1 MKVLRIILFV
11 VLAIILVVVVGG
23 FVIYWDTTRGPLP
36 QHSGTLSAPG
46 LRAEVEILR
55 DAWGV
60 PHIYASSTYDLFFA
74 QGFTQAQDR
83 WWQMEF
89 NRHIGH
95 GRIQELTGRN
105 DGIMGSD
112 IFIRTVG
119 WRAAAERDYAA
130 MSDEG
135 RAVLQAFADGV
146 NAYITSRPADKLAL
160 EYRLLRL
167 TGVDIPI
174 EPWTPVDTVVW
185 AKVMAW
191 NLTDSYG
198 NELVREALLAELGEQ
213 MMIDYAPPWP
223 YGERF
228 TILQPDDLPLTAA
241 SLGEQA
247 VSRLTES
254 AGGISPVMAGG
265 IIAGQS
271 VTFGSDHRIGIG
283 SNNWV
288 ATGSMTESGQPLL
301 ANDPHLDIQMPS
313 IWYEIGLHCLPV
325 SAECPFDVAGFT
337 LPASPGII
345 IGHNANI
352 AWGVTNV
359 GADVQDTY
367 RIVVNPENP
376 LQYEWEGE
384 WRDMTVREEIIR
396 FGDGGEPIRLQVR
409 ETHLGPILND
419 NRYNPEDG
427 TVSGFNN
434 EDPLVLH
441 WTGLSLPGM
450 EGTTLDAILALNR
463 ASNWTEFRAA
473 LRLWD
478 VPSQNFVYA
487 DVDGNIGYQMP
498 GRIPI
503 RAVDHNGLYPA
514 DGTTAAFEW
523 QGFVPFDDLPRIFN
537 PERDYIVTANQAV
550 VPLEYY
556 DQVEEAVGIDGNY
569 LFSFDWAYGQ
579 RGDRINQLMRELAP
593 LSIEDYQTIHGDNYT
608 MDAEP
613 LLAALDGLQLSGELE
628 ELRAYLQSWD
638 RFNNEDSGPAAF
650 FALFTRHLIRLIY
663 LDQTPEDVEPSNHQ
677 LFAIISMLDEPDNP
691 WWDDISTL
699 DRIETRDDIF
709 RLALERA
716 AADAPTVLGAERSAW
731 RWGAVHT
738 ATFISTPLGA
748 SGISLIED
756 MVNRGP
762 VASGGGS
769 GIVNATNWDPMRDDF
784 AVDALPSMRMILDV
798 SNWDNSQQMHTTGQS
813 GHPFSE
819 DYDRMIEAWRRVEY
833 HPAPFSRQAV
843 ESAAVERLLLQPASR

>member
-105 DGIMGSD
+105 DAIMGSD

-119 WRAAAERDYAA
+119 WRAAAERDFAA

-135 RAVLQAFADGV
+135 RAVMQAFADGV

-174 EPWTPVDTVVW
+174 EPWTPIDTVVW

-198 NELVREALLAELGEQ
+198 NELVREALLAELGEE
-213 MMIDYAPPWP
+213 MTIAYAPPWP

-228 TILQPDDLPLTAA
+228 TIVQPDDLPLTAA

-313 IWYEIGLHCLPV
+313 IW
-325 SAECPFDVAGFT
+325 
-337 LPASPGII
+337 
-345 IGHNANI
+345 
-352 AWGVTNV
+352 
-359 GADVQDTY
+359 
-367 RIVVNPENP
+367 
-376 LQYEWEGE
+376 
-384 WRDMTVREEIIR
+384 
-396 FGDGGEPIRLQVR
+396 
-409 ETHLGPILND
+409 
-419 NRYNPEDG
+419 
-427 TVSGFNN
+427 
-434 EDPLVLH
+434 
-441 WTGLSLPGM
+441 
-450 EGTTLDAILALNR
+450 
-463 ASNWTEFRAA
+463 
-473 LRLWD
+473 
-478 VPSQNFVYA
+478 
-487 DVDGNIGYQMP
+487 
-498 GRIPI
+498 
-503 RAVDHNGLYPA
+503 
-514 DGTTAAFEW
+514 
-523 QGFVPFDDLPRIFN
+523 
-537 PERDYIVTANQAV
+537 
-550 VPLEYY
+550 
-556 DQVEEAVGIDGNY
+556 
-569 LFSFDWAYGQ
+569 
-579 RGDRINQLMRELAP
+579 
-593 LSIEDYQTIHGDNYT
+593 
-608 MDAEP
+608 
-613 LLAALDGLQLSGELE
+613 
-628 ELRAYLQSWD
+628 
-638 RFNNEDSGPAAF
+638 
-650 FALFTRHLIRLIY
+650 
-663 LDQTPEDVEPSNHQ
+663 
-677 LFAIISMLDEPDNP
+677 
-691 WWDDISTL
+691 
-699 DRIETRDDIF
+699 
-709 RLALERA
+709 
-716 AADAPTVLGAERSAW
+716 
-731 RWGAVHT
+731 
-738 ATFISTPLGA
+738 
-748 SGISLIED
+748 
-756 MVNRGP
+756 
-762 VASGGGS
+762 
-769 GIVNATNWDPMRDDF
+769 
-784 AVDALPSMRMILDV
+784 
-798 SNWDNSQQMHTTGQS
+798 
-813 GHPFSE
+813 
-819 DYDRMIEAWRRVEY
+819 
-833 HPAPFSRQAV
+833 
-843 ESAAVERLLLQPASR
+843 